1 MDTVNEDDL
10 NEAHEIDIAMEA
22 FEDAD
27 DDIHEMETLSEAMY
41 LIDNEHSDVEMSLF
55 SQIDEDLEELDS

>member
-1 MDTVNEDDL
+1 MDTVNKDDL
-10 NEAHEIDIAMEA
+10 NKAHEIDIAMEA

-41 LIDNEHSDVEMSLF
+41 LINNKHSDVEMSLF

>member
-1 MDTVNEDDL
+1 
-10 NEAHEIDIAMEA
+10 
-22 FEDAD
+22 
-27 DDIHEMETLSEAMY
+27 METLSEAMY